1 MEAEQRNQKRR
12 RRTFTD
18 EFKAGA
24 VGLVLDKGK
33 RLSEVARD
41 LDLTPSSLG
50 KWVEQARADEG
61 KSKRGT
67 LTTEEKEELA
77 RLRKENRELRL
88 EREILK
94 NYLARPAPSV
104 APETPVL
111 VALAG

>member
-1 MEAEQRNQKRR
+1 MEAVQKKRR
-12 RRTFTD
+12 RERRKFSD

-24 VGLVLDKGK
+24 VRLVLEEE
-33 RLSEVARD
+33 RSITRVAKD

-50 KWVEQARADEG
+50 KWVEQARADRG

-67 LTTEEKEELA
+67 LTTEEKEELS

-94 NYLARPAPSV
+94 KAAAFFAKES
-104 APETPVL
+104 A
-111 VALAG
+111 